1 MDRAMAIDTV
11 SGKPSGMET
20 IKITTAVMAILPIS
34 RSVSFENKSLS
45 SKRMSPTKKI
55 VWVTTLRMQASSE

>member
-1 MDRAMAIDTV
+1 
-11 SGKPSGMET
+11 
-20 IKITTAVMAILPIS
+20 LPIS